1 MQTIILLVKNKADK
15 MGKLKRMDEIQQILR
30 TYLELGSYKAAARR
44 LNISKN
50 TLKHYVSLGS
60 STGKDLKTLIQ
71 LEQAEFIQL
80 FYPQKVNSKLQ
91 EQQFLSKVD
100 YLVTELKKVGVTRRI
115 LWEEYIKEYPE
126 GYRYSW
132 FCERLNQHIGRRD
145 LTIAMRHN
153 PGEKMQVDFAGKK
166 LHWINVHTGE
176 VHYCEVLVAV
186 MPYSQKSFAI
196 ALPSQKVGDFVE
208 GINQALCYFGGL
220 PKVILSDNLKSFVT
234 KADRYD
240 PKFNELCVQLA
251 THYQLDL
258 QATRVGKPKDK
269 ASVENCV
276 RTVYSRVYAP
286 LRNQEF
292 FSLKE
297 LNEAVLKQLE
307 LHNKTPYQKR
317 QGCRRTVFETEEL
330 PLMRNLP
337 ADLFEVKRLTKA
349 KVQGN
354 YHIFLGE
361 ESNFYSVP
369 YKYVGR
375 KTQVVYTSKTVEV
388 FVGHQRIA
396 IHDRLKSGK
405 YSYRTIKAHMPQNHQ
420 QWQRAQ
426 GFDGKYFLR
435 KAGQVG
441 PATVWVV
448 GQVLTSRIHEPQSYK
463 SCQGIFSLEKQ
474 YGKQRLELAALRC
487 KTASKGTYG
496 MLKRILKLNLD
507 QADTRPDLFSPP
519 KHENIRGAQAY
530 Q

>member
-1 MQTIILLVKNKADK
+1 

-30 TYLELGSYKAAARR
+30 TYLELGSYKACARR
-44 LNISKN
+44 LSMSKN
-50 TLKHYVSLGS
+50 TVKHYVDLARL
-60 STGKDLKTLIQ
+60 TNKDLSSLIQ
-71 LEQAEFIQL
+71 LEQAEFIKL
-80 FYPQKVNSKLQ
+80 FYPNKVTGKVQ
-91 EQQFLSKVD
+91 EQQFVSKVD
-100 YLVTELKKVGVTRRI
+100 YLLTELKKVGVTRRI
-115 LWEEYIKEYPE
+115 LWEEYIKENPG

-132 FCERLNQHIGRRD
+132 FCERLSQQIGRRD

-166 LHWINVHTGE
+166 LHWIDVHTGE

-196 ALPSQKVGDFVE
+196 ALPSQKVGDFVD

-240 PKFNELCVQLA
+240 PTFNELCVQLA

-276 RTVYSRVYAP
+276 RTIYTRVYAP

-297 LNEAVLKQLE
+297 LNEAVLQQLE
-307 LHNKTPYQKR
+307 LHNITPYQKR
-317 QGCRRTVFETEEL
+317 QGCRQTVFEREEL
-330 PLMRNLP
+330 PLMGNLP
-337 ADLFEVKRLTKA
+337 SDLFEVKRLTKA

-354 YHIFLGE
+354 YHVLLGE
-361 ESNFYSVP
+361 ENNYYSVP
-369 YKYVGR
+369 YQYVGR
-375 KTQVVYTSKTVEV
+375 QTQIVYTSRTVEV
-388 FVGHQRIA
+388 FLDHRRIA
-396 IHDRLKSGK
+396 IHDRLPGGR
-405 YSYRTIKAHMPQNHQ
+405 YSYRTVEAHLPQNHQ

-435 KAGQVG
+435 KAGRVG

-448 GQVLTSRIHEPQSYK
+448 GQVLTSRIHEPQSYN
-463 SCQGIFSLEKQ
+463 SCIGIFRLANQ
-474 YGKQRLELAALRC
+474 YDNQRLELAALRC
-487 KTASKGTYG
+487 KAAGKGTYG

-507 QADTRPDLFSPP
+507 QADTQPDLFTPP
-519 KHENIRGAQAY
+519 VHDNIRGPKTY